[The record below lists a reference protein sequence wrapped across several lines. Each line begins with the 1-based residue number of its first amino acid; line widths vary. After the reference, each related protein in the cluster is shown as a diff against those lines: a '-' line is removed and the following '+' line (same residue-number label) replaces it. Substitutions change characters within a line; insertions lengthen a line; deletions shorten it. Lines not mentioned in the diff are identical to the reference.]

1 MASNAMSM
9 GKSSISKQRETA
21 MDKEELVNEFREL
34 LDEVGFSYKV
44 DDSTR
49 PGAIVLSFG
58 MKCGPGIG
66 RVGAVFEFR
75 ETGIRIYGVA
85 LELAA
90 AKDLP
95 EWFKLLAM
103 INFDLEA
110 GCFEFEMASSQIRF
124 RHFVVCEGLAEIPPD
139 FVCDT
144 LLLPFE
150 MFSRYGGSFVA
161 LAEGFPDAAMAFGR
175 RRKGDEG

>member
-1 MASNAMSM
+1 
-9 GKSSISKQRETA
+9 
-21 MDKEELVNEFREL
+21 MDKEELVNEFRAI
-34 LDEVGFSYKV
+34 LDEVGFGYKV

-49 PGAIVLSFG
+49 PGAVVLSFG

-75 ETGIRIYGVA
+75 DAGIRIYAVA
-85 LELAA
+85 LELSE
-90 AKDLP
+90 AKTLP

-103 INFDLEA
+103 INFELEA
-110 GCFEFEMASSQIRF
+110 GCFEFEMASKQIRF
-124 RHFVVCEGLAEIPPD
+124 RHFVAECDGFAEAPPD
-139 FVCDT
+139 FICNT

-150 MFSRYGGSFVA
+150 KFSRYGGSFAA

>member
-1 MASNAMSM
+1 MD
-9 GKSSISKQRETA
+9 GKEIIA
-21 MDKEELVNEFREL
+21 AFREM
-34 LDEVGFSYKV
+34 LDEVGFGYKV

-49 PGAIVLSFG
+49 PGSVVLSFG

-75 ETGIRIYGVA
+75 EAGIRIYGVA

-103 INFDLEA
+103 INFELEA
-110 GCFEFEMASSQIRF
+110 GCFEFEMASRQIRF
-124 RHFVVCEGLAEIPPD
+124 RHFVVCERIVEIPPD
-139 FVCDT
+139 FV
-144 LLLPFE
+144 
-150 MFSRYGGSFVA
+150 
-161 LAEGFPDAAMAFGR
+161 
-175 RRKGDEG
+175 

>member
-1 MASNAMSM
+1 M
-9 GKSSISKQRETA
+9 GG
-21 MDKEELVNEFREL
+21 KEIIAAFREM
-34 LDEVGFSYKV
+34 LDEVGFGYKV

-49 PGAIVLSFG
+49 PGSVVLSFG

-75 ETGIRIYGVA
+75 EAGIRIYGVA

-103 INFDLEA
+103 INFELEA
-110 GCFEFEMASSQIRF
+110 GCFEFEMASRQIRF
-124 RHFVVCEGLAEIPPD
+124 RHFVVCERIVEIPPD

-161 LAEGFPDAAMAFGR
+161 QVGS
-175 RRKGDEG
+175 